1 LLSIKNLPYVKFQ
14 TEIGMEQLKAQLEL
28 ESSRSYAPLSLFG
41 KNKNDIDNNYLV
53 PQTNEALEQSLQGLG
68 SGSIIARYNSYMCD
82 VKVIKK
88 DLSEAF
94 SDYKRKRE
102 AEETAE
108 RQKVDYW
115 RMRKRRE
122 EGLTLTAAEADL
134 VNNATVEGMNAYVN
148 EQKSHREKAQQRKTT
163 LTDQLENLETKASNL
178 RNKHG
183 ASVIMQDEYGRNVRK
198 FTSATVGIQQPNKR
212 DQKEV
217 ALALIKRFTTPESLL
232 KLDFDK
238 GLLLVKEYRDSF
250 EPTHDMNYLY
260 SLIANNM
267 ENSKFIID
275 RIGFSKMLYEGL
287 NKERQNDFNR
297 AISNLSSNKE
307 NLAEMRLPALKERR
321 DKLLAEKLKKST
333 PKSAEKAKTGKFN
346 KPRGGQRNRGRGRG
360 RGRSRGRG
368 RGGYGGSHKN
378 YYDSYQQQPRWFQEP
393 SSQPAQASQ
402 SQEKPTGDN
411 NPAGS
416 FRGRG
421 RGGFRGGRG
430 GRY

>member
-1 LLSIKNLPYVKFQ
+1 
-14 TEIGMEQLKAQLEL
+14 MEQLRAQLEI
-28 ESSRSYAPLSLFG
+28 ESSRSVAPLSLYSKG
-41 KNKNDIDNNYLV
+41 KNDIDNNYLV
-53 PQTNEALEQSLQGLG
+53 PQSNEALEQSLQGLG

-82 VKVIKK
+82 VKVVKK
-88 DLSEAF
+88 DLTEAF
-94 SDYKRKRE
+94 SRYKTARE
-102 AEETAE
+102 IEELAE
-108 RQKVDYW
+108 RQKIDFQ
-115 RMRKRRE
+115 RMTLRRE
-122 EGLTLTAAEADL
+122 EGLTLTQAEANL
-134 VNNATVEGMNAYVN
+134 LNTATAEGMDIYVN
-148 EQKSHREKAQQRKTT
+148 EQKTHREKAQQRKTT
-163 LTDQLENLETKASNL
+163 LTDQLESLETKASNL
-178 RNKHG
+178 RTKHG

-198 FTSATVGIQQPNKR
+198 FTSATVGIKQPNKR

-267 ENSKFIID
+267 ENSRHIID
-275 RIGFSKMLYEGL
+275 RMGLAKMIYEGL
-287 NKERQNDFNR
+287 NKARQNDFNR

-321 DKLLAEKLKKST
+321 DKSLAEKLKKSA
-333 PKSAEKAKTGKFN
+333 PKIAERAKLGRNN
-346 KPRGGQRNRGRGRG
+346 KTRGNPRGRGRGRG

-368 RGGYGGSHKN
+368 RGGYGGHKG
-378 YYDSYQQQPRWFQEP
+378 YYEPYAQQAPWFQEP
-393 SSQPAQASQ
+393 SSQGSQ
-402 SQEKPTGDN
+402 PPQTQEKPAGEN
-411 NPAGS
+411 NPTGG

>member
-1 LLSIKNLPYVKFQ
+1 
-14 TEIGMEQLKAQLEL
+14 MEQLRAQLEL
-28 ESSRSYAPLSLFG
+28 ESSRSYVPMSLYN
-41 KNKNDIDNNYLV
+41 KSKNDIDNNYLV
-53 PQTNEALEQSLQGLG
+53 PTSNEALEQSLQGLG
-68 SGSIIARYNSYMCD
+68 SGSIIARYNSYMVD
-82 VKVIKK
+82 VKVVKK
-88 DLSEAF
+88 DLAEAF
-94 SDYKRKRE
+94 LKYTRARE
-102 AEETAE
+102 AEELSE
-108 RQKVDYW
+108 RQKLDFC
-115 RMRKRRE
+115 RITSRRD
-122 EGLTLTAAEADL
+122 EGLNLTDAETDLLNMGTLS
-134 VNNATVEGMNAYVN
+134 GMEQYVT
-148 EQKSHREKAQQRKTT
+148 EQRTNREKAQQRKTT
-163 LTDQLENLETKASNL
+163 LTDQLESLETKASNL

-198 FTSATVGIQQPNKR
+198 FTSATVGIMQPNKR

-232 KLDFDK
+232 KLDFEK

-267 ENSKFIID
+267 ENSRTIID
-275 RIGFSKMLYEGL
+275 RMGFSKMLFEGL
-287 NKERQNDFNR
+287 NKERQADFNR

-321 DKLLAEKLKKST
+321 DKLLAEKQKKSA
-333 PKSAEKAKTGKFN
+333 PKVVDKTKLGKSN
-346 KPRGGQRNRGRGRG
+346 KTRGGFRGKGRGRG

-368 RGGYGGSHKN
+368 RGGYNGGHKTF
-378 YYDSYQQQPRWFQEP
+378 YEP
-393 SSQPAQASQ
+393 YAPQWYPDTSTQTPQGSQNTD
-402 SQEKPTGDN
+402 KPSGDN
-411 NPAGS
+411 NPSGG

>member
-1 LLSIKNLPYVKFQ
+1 
-14 TEIGMEQLKAQLEL
+14 MEQLRAQLEL
-28 ESSRSYAPLSLFG
+28 ESSRSYVPMSLYNKG
-41 KNKNDIDNNYLV
+41 KNDIDNNYLV
-53 PQTNEALEQSLQGLG
+53 PTSNEALEQSLQGLG
-68 SGSIIARYNSYMCD
+68 SGSIIARYNSYMVD
-82 VKVIKK
+82 VKVVKK

-94 SDYKRKRE
+94 LKYTRARE
-102 AEETAE
+102 AEELSE
-108 RQKVDYW
+108 RQKIDFC
-115 RMRKRRE
+115 RITSRRD
-122 EGLTLTAAEADL
+122 EGLNLTDAEADL
-134 VNNATVEGMNAYVN
+134 LNRGTLIGMEQYVT
-148 EQKSHREKAQQRKTT
+148 EQRTNREKAQQRKAT
-163 LTDQLENLETKASNL
+163 LTDQLESLETKASNL

-198 FTSATVGIQQPNKR
+198 FTSATVGIMQPNKR

-232 KLDFDK
+232 KLDFEK

-267 ENSKFIID
+267 ENSRTIID
-275 RIGFSKMLYEGL
+275 RMGFSKMLFEGL
-287 NKERQNDFNR
+287 NKERQADFNR

-321 DKLLAEKLKKST
+321 DKLLAEKQKKSA
-333 PKSAEKAKTGKFN
+333 PKLVEKTKPGKSNKT
-346 KPRGGQRNRGRGRG
+346 RGGFRGRGRGRG
-360 RGRSRGRG
+360 RGRSKSRG
-368 RGGYGGSHKN
+368 RGGYNGGHKTF
-378 YYDSYQQQPRWFQEP
+378 YEP
-393 SSQPAQASQ
+393 YAPQWYPDTSTQNPQGSQNT
-402 SQEKPTGDN
+402 EKPSGDSNPTG
-411 NPAGS
+411 G